1 MASNPFGAT
10 CAGPQSNLI
19 TFNQCTSNA
28 LYSSDGIKHTGVED
42 LCQDKLSISQAAYYD
57 CLCTGSKAILVCFA
71 NTCSDSPAS
80 SAIQNSQVSYCQ
92 SAAANPLPTLRAPVT
107 TSSMAAGPVLSLPGT
122 SSGAQSGMTVATVS
136 GGSASAGASGVP
148 SNGSNGAA
156 ANSKSSSSTVSRAL
170 ALGMALVSFAVLA

>member
-28 LYSSDGIKHTGVED
+28 LYSSDGLKHTTVED

-80 SAIQNSQVSYCQ
+80 TSIQNSQVSYCQ

-122 SSGAQSGMTVATVS
+122 STGAAQSGMTVATVS
-136 GGSASAGASGVP
+136 GASAAGASGVP

-156 ANSKSSSSTVSRAL
+156 NSKSSSTPVSRAL
-170 ALGMALVSFAVLA
+170 ALGMAIMSFALLA

>member
-80 SAIQNSQVSYCQ
+80 TAIQNSQVSYCQ

-122 SSGAQSGMTVATVS
+122 STGVQSGVATVS
-136 GGSASAGASGVP
+136 GASASAGASGVP
-148 SNGSNGAA
+148 SNGGNGAA

-170 ALGMALVSFAVLA
+170 ALGMAIVSFAVLA